1 MSIKELEQIK
11 ILIDSVISEM
21 FVISETIENL
31 TNEKSKQ
38 IKIKTKKI
46 KEDAESNDEA
56 KEVFNKKVRKPITKK
71 EVKKT
76 ITIIDDSNDEPLIVE
91 V

>member
-11 ILIDSVISEM
+11 ILIDSVISYM
-21 FVISETIENL
+21 VVISEIIENL

-38 IKIKTKKI
+38 IKTKKI
-46 KEDAESNDEA
+46 KEDIESNDEA
-56 KEVFNKKVRKPITKK
+56 KEVFNKKVRKPRTKK
-71 EVKKT
+71 EGKKA
-76 ITIIDDSNDEPLIVE
+76 ITIVDDSNDEPLVVE

>member
-1 MSIKELEQIK
+1 MSIKELEKIK

-38 IKIKTKKI
+38 IKINTKKI

>member
-11 ILIDSVISEM
+11 ILIESVISEM
-21 FVISETIENL
+21 VVISEVIENL

-38 IKIKTKKI
+38 IKTKKI
-46 KEDAESNDEA
+46 KEELESNDEA
-56 KEVFNKKVRKPITKK
+56 KEVLNKKVRKPRTKK
-71 EVKKT
+71 EGKKA
-76 ITIIDDSNDEPLIVE
+76 ITIIDDSNDEPITVE